1 MRTATRNG
9 VTHRY
14 VEVWDDDGEPEQRV
28 YLHSMPSGL
37 TYSHY
42 CVEHDTIKE
51 FEAGGEYS
59 VVAWKHMREIE
70 EPKAEP
76 EPETDWHDAYL
87 AEQQA
92 CVDALSRLDDAEDKI
107 KELKAR
113 AEKAEAAI
121 RSFFYLRNHDMEEAT
136 KGMSRVIAE
145 AQA

>member
-9 VTHRY
+9 VKHRY

-42 CVEHDTIKE
+42 CVEQNTIKE
-51 FEAGGEYS
+51 FEAGLTYS

-76 EPETDWHDAYL
+76 EPAIDW
-87 AEQQA
+87 
-92 CVDALSRLDDAEDKI
+92 
-107 KELKAR
+107 KAR
-113 AEKAEAAI
+113 AEKAEKLLAEAVG
-121 RSFFYLRNHDMEEAT
+121 YLRQGKQQFTPHTTNSLVDDFIKRNSKDE
-136 KGMSRVIAE
+136 KYFKIASDRINGFLK
-145 AQA
+145 